1 MQIKSCVIPAI
12 TMLTTAMTMP
22 VMAAGGSASSFPFGH
37 PGEAKNVTQIV
48 AVKAGEM
55 FFDPKAITV
64 RVGDTVKFVVTN
76 VGKVAHE
83 FVLGDQAEQEEHE
96 KEMQAMQSMSMKNM
110 KMNDMQGMEM
120 KDMSGMSTKGM
131 HMMDNDPNG
140 MSLEPGQTRSL
151 IWTFTKEG
159 SVEYGC
165 HVHGHFAAGMVGTI
179 TIKPA
184 PNK

>member
-1 MQIKSCVIPAI
+1 MKLKSFINSAVA
-12 TMLTTAMTMP
+12 MLITTATMP
-22 VMAAGGSASSFPFGH
+22 AMAAGGPVPSFPYGH
-37 PGEAKNVTQIV
+37 PGEAKNVTRIV

-76 VGKVAHE
+76 VGKAAHE

-131 HMMDNDPNG
+131 HMMDNNPNG

-159 SVEYGC
+159 SVDYGC
-165 HVHGHFAAGMVGTI
+165 HVPGHFAAGMVGTI